1 MEVIIFER
9 ESFNRLIDEL
19 TIQIVQHVERHYKQE
34 EWIGEKDAKA
44 LLGISGRSTLQRLR
58 DELKIEFS
66 QFGRIIRYS
75 RSSILKFLE
84 TNRRSLNRL

>member
-1 MEVIIFER
+1 VEVIVIEK
-9 ESFNRLIDEL
+9 EAFNKLIEEL
-19 TIQIVQHVERHYKQE
+19 TIRIIQNVERHYTQE
-34 EWIGEKDAKA
+34 EWIGEKEAKA

-75 RSSILKFLE
+75 RSSILRFLE
-84 TNRRSLNRL
+84 QNRKSLDRL